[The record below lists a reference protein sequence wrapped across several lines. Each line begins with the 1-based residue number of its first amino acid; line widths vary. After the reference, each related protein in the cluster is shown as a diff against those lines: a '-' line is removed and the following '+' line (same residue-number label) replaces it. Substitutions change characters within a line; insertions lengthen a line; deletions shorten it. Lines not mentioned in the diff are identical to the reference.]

1 LKIPILTYKSQVFL
15 GAPKIH
21 SDLLWDLSI
30 LFTGLAI
37 LYFAAVFF
45 FRNRISS
52 KSEQVKQRKKELSPM
67 ISEFLFHED
76 DASKEEKSNYV
87 NLKIEIRQLLKS
99 DFNRQV
105 LSEILL
111 DLRKDVSGEAQKRL
125 MKLYQDLGL
134 HQDAFVKLKSWRW
147 EVISKG
153 ISELTQMSVEE
164 SYSFITKFINDKR
177 GTIRK
182 QAEIA
187 TVTLKKEGIDYF
199 LDTTKYRISEWQQ
212 LKLLDVLR
220 NQEDFEPPRFK
231 AWLTSNNKF
240 VVLFAL
246 RLIKYYNQ
254 NDAIASLIELI
265 KHKNNQIKEE
275 AIACIKE
282 FNVVEALE
290 ILKLVFWK
298 SSVDIKISILGAI
311 AVLGTEIDLE
321 FLRLIENKESNFSVR
336 SKAISSINTIAPG
349 TIMPKK
355 GVVQIIG
362 NQIPEDIVQE
372 PILDTDGDI
381 YEPSATKTVIPS
393 NDKLHTEQLT
403 DTLIEAPKNEEME
416 EDNEKLNIEVDM
428 DEITSI
434 NLDFLPIVVTE
445 VGEKQVE
452 SISNS
457 TTTQSNESDIV
468 EDIAEFTVVYE
479 DVEVP
484 IMDESILSF
493 ENVDEDLS
501 SLDEL
506 GEGEIAFIP
515 IVIEDVTDSEKEA
528 LFHEEALAN
537 EQEIAQRPEEPIE
550 EEMNI
555 IGLEPDIDAN
565 VEPFS
570 QDNSSPFKEEWI
582 VGKRQDLFDEIKEAE
597 ALNLEVL
604 YNEVKIDAPNKE
616 ESSVSDKFL
625 EWPFEET
632 IDEEY
637 NELDN
642 PPLESTEKPSKNV
655 VDANLEIE
663 AILQK
668 LPEPKYY
675 DGETILTMRLLD
687 DIEAL
692 GDERE
697 IPVLRELLEEAKTTC
712 VIDRINEI
720 MEAFELEIPAQP
732 SQRNI
737 KPISAE
743 FKPFSVFEDLF
754 RTCDTEAK
762 LILMDEIIDIGDEKE
777 VEFLKSLL
785 DDPEIRIREKA
796 EPILEG
802 LQNKLFHESLLFEP
816 SLAFID
822 DSWNQGITE
831 KYEDSFLSQLLSFPN
846 KIIEKL
852 NG

>member
-1 LKIPILTYKSQVFL
+1 
-15 GAPKIH
+15 
-21 SDLLWDLSI
+21 
-30 LFTGLAI
+30 
-37 LYFAAVFF
+37 
-45 FRNRISS
+45 
-52 KSEQVKQRKKELSPM
+52 M

-87 NLKIEIRQLLKS
+87 NLKIEIRQLLKN

-105 LSEILL
+105 LTEILL
-111 DLRKDVSGEAQKRL
+111 DLRKDVSGDAQKRL
-125 MKLYQDLGL
+125 IKLYQDLGL
-134 HQDAFVKLKSWRW
+134 HQDAFTKLKSWRW

-153 ISELTQMSVEE
+153 MLELTQMQVEE

-177 GTIRK
+177 ATIRK

-220 NQEDFEPPRFK
+220 NQKDFEPPRFK

-290 ILKLVFWK
+290 TLKLVFWK

-311 AVLGTEIDLE
+311 AVLGTEVDLE

-349 TIMPKK
+349 SIMPKK
-355 GVVQIIG
+355 GVMQILG

-372 PILDTDGDI
+372 PVSDTDEDI
-381 YEPSATKTVIPS
+381 YEPSITKTVLQS
-393 NDKLHTEQLT
+393 NDELETEQLT
-403 DTLIEAPKNEEME
+403 DELLEPPKTEEME
-416 EDNEKLNIEVDM
+416 DADKKLNIEVDM

-452 SISNS
+452 SIS
-457 TTTQSNESDIV
+457 TGTMTESNESDIV

-484 IMDESILSF
+484 IMDESILSL
-493 ENVDEDLS
+493 ENVDEDLP

-506 GEGEIAFIP
+506 SEGEIAFIP
-515 IVIEDVTDSEKEA
+515 IVTEDVPQTEKEA
-528 LFHEEALAN
+528 TPYEEELTS
-537 EQEIAQRPEEPIE
+537 EKEIAQRPEEPIE
-550 EEMNI
+550 EEMAMMGPEQDI
-555 IGLEPDIDAN
+555 DIDAETFN
-565 VEPFS
+565 

-582 VGKRQDLFDEIKEAE
+582 VGKRLDLFDEIMEAE
-597 ALNLEVL
+597 ALNLEVV
-604 YNEVKIDAPNKE
+604 YEEVKIELSNEE

-632 IDEEY
+632 FDEKY
-637 NELDN
+637 NDFDN
-642 PPLESTEKPSKNV
+642 LPLEPTEKPSKNL
-655 VDANLEIE
+655 VDVNFDIE
-663 AILQK
+663 AILRK

-675 DGETILTMRLLD
+675 DGETIMTMRLLD

-692 GDERE
+692 GDQRE
-697 IPVLRELLEEAKTTC
+697 IPVLKELLEGAKTTS

-720 MEAFELEIPAQP
+720 MKAFELEIPAQP
-732 SQRNI
+732 SQKEI
-737 KPISAE
+737 KPISVE

-785 DDPEIRIREKA
+785 EDPEIRIREKA
-796 EPILEG
+796 KPILEG

-816 SLAFID
+816 SLAFTGN
-822 DSWNQGITE
+822 SPNQDITE
-831 KYEDSFLSQLLSFPN
+831 KYEDSFLGQLFSFPN